1 MTDPQS
7 VPPAYSPSP
16 ATQPKGLSIAALILG
31 IASVPFGFLGVFGII
46 LGVLGVVFGFIARRR
61 QPYARGLWLT
71 GLILGF
77 VGLIIGIISIV
88 AGIVLLAAAVNAG
101 TVNQ

>member
-7 VPPAYSPSP
+7 VPPAYSPTP

-31 IASVPFGFLGVFGII
+31 IASVPFGFLGVLGII
-46 LGVLGVVFGFIARRR
+46 LGILGVVFGFIARRR
-61 QPYARGLWLT
+61 QPYARGMWLT

-77 VGLIIGIISIV
+77 VGIVLGIIFITLTAIAV
-88 AGIVLLAAAVNAG
+88 GAALQNS
-101 TVNQ
+101 NQ